1 MAQQPEVAAPG
12 GWLCINGMF
21 GTERAI
27 KLLVETPKLKR
38 NSRTVKIVQVSL

>member
-27 KLLVETPKLKR
+27 IGGDAKTQKKFSDSEDCP
-38 NSRTVKIVQVSL
+38 S